1 MNRLQ
6 KILTREAKH
15 KAELV
20 AVRVRKYFLGQGKTP
35 DIRDYPS
42 VVAVCAKMEY
52 RTYTGETMDI
62 DRKKINRMLLG
73 ELEWKLGPIGTKTCY
88 ADNSYVGYC
97 AEPNAAN
104 KLLKREGVNSLDD
117 IYFGKAYRPRTG
129 VVIPPCGNC
138 QRIFNNVVR

>member
-20 AVRVRKYFLGQGKTP
+20 AVRVRKFFLGQGKSP

-62 DRKKINRMLLG
+62 ERYQINRKLLR
-73 ELEWKLGPIGTKTCY
+73 ELESNLGQIGSITPY
-88 ADNSYVGYC
+88 AVNSRVGYC

-104 KLLKREGVNSLDD
+104 KLLRKEGVHTLDD

-129 VVIPPCGNC
+129 VVIPSCGNC